1 MLDNLKKDTENN
13 MRKSLRNFKENILK
27 IRTNRASPHLL
38 DGILVEYYGKKVSI
52 RQLASV
58 VLDDSSSLKVNV
70 FDSSVIK
77 LIEKA
82 IMNANLGLNP
92 YSKGNTIRVPLPS
105 LTESRRKDLIKV
117 IKHTGECSRIS
128 IRNIR
133 RDANI
138 KIKNLLKKK
147 IISED
152 AERLFQNE
160 IQNMTNNFIKKIDI
174 LLSEKE
180 KDLMVF

>member
-1 MLDNLKKDTENN
+1 MLNNIKKDTESN
-13 MRKSLRNFKENILK
+13 MEKSLQNFKKNILK

-38 DGILVEYYGKKVSI
+38 DGILVEYYGKKVPI

-58 VLDDSSSLKVNV
+58 VLDDSVTLKVNV

-92 YSKGNTIRVPLPS
+92 YSKGNTILVPLPS
-105 LTESRRKDLIKV
+105 LTESRRKELIKI
-117 IKHTGECSRIS
+117 IKHASECSRIS

-133 RDANI
+133 RDANV
-138 KIKNLLKKK
+138 KIKNFLKKK
-147 IISED
+147 IINED

-160 IQNMTNNFIKKIDI
+160 IQNMTDNFIKKIDV